1 MACDALS
8 AARAAKR
15 GIRLSITV
23 RNAADLSAWH
33 VVLTETTRIVLP
45 GFDINTTLNAGS
57 STLQHL
63 LEKVYAAISPSLS
76 QIAVGAEM
84 LQKFRQ
90 QYMFEGVAKGSSVES
105 GEAELVVLESWI
117 VVLEDVWGGLDLAEC
132 CKGTNVSGVS
142 MADITVTSVP
152 SAIDRLP
159 YQLKTVTPDWLGS
172 GMNVRLAEQVG
183 RGIGSHTYSGALV
196 LAMHLAKGFPEG
208 HWKGK
213 RVLEVGGGV
222 GLLGLLV
229 ATLGAHVVNTD
240 RPEYIELMRTNIA
253 INAKVLAACGGS
265 MVAEELEWGTTD
277 HCKVNPDGT
286 AFDYVIGADIVY
298 PHEIG
303 AKAAFSAL
311 IQTLRDFTKTRV
323 TTAIIQHAKRDDCGR
338 SFFKEAAPK
347 HFLVDCIGAMA
358 MPEHG
363 TGGKEANAGAVQF
376 EWENCIKVV
385 NLPESFDPFPAS
397 AEAESDNAEFE
408 QTGHESA
415 AEFESHSSMLQ
426 RLTLTFDSYDGKVA
440 QFAAEIQVGGGG
452 DGGGGVGHDGGD
464 GSGPLAMFDALKRK
478 HSIFT
483 FTIKE

>member
-1 MACDALS
+1 MARYPDSERQEAAAEQLQPRSRPSLCSVMACDALS

-159 YQLKTVTPDWLGS
+159 Y
-172 GMNVRLAEQVG
+172 
-183 RGIGSHTYSGALV
+183 
-196 LAMHLAKGFPEG
+196 
-208 HWKGK
+208 
-213 RVLEVGGGV
+213 
-222 GLLGLLV
+222 
-229 ATLGAHVVNTD
+229 
-240 RPEYIELMRTNIA
+240 
-253 INAKVLAACGGS
+253 
-265 MVAEELEWGTTD
+265 
-277 HCKVNPDGT
+277 
-286 AFDYVIGADIVY
+286 
-298 PHEIG
+298 
-303 AKAAFSAL
+303 
-311 IQTLRDFTKTRV
+311 
-323 TTAIIQHAKRDDCGR
+323 
-338 SFFKEAAPK
+338 
-347 HFLVDCIGAMA
+347 
-358 MPEHG
+358 
-363 TGGKEANAGAVQF
+363 
-376 EWENCIKVV
+376 
-385 NLPESFDPFPAS
+385 
-397 AEAESDNAEFE
+397 
-408 QTGHESA
+408 
-415 AEFESHSSMLQ
+415 
-426 RLTLTFDSYDGKVA
+426 
-440 QFAAEIQVGGGG
+440 
-452 DGGGGVGHDGGD
+452 
-464 GSGPLAMFDALKRK
+464 
-478 HSIFT
+478 
-483 FTIKE
+483 